1 MVYLGL
7 QDADKTVIF
16 SWFIVSSSPSLKAE
30 LTSCPM
36 TFHPHS
42 PSLGWLLLLHTR
54 GLLMCHLTD
63 TLSSGPMGLLPFPGT
78 PYIPAKF
85 WYFPYAVS
93 CGTLLPSPPSCQ
105 TPSQTPAMLP
115 ILPVLTHQDK
125 FLCQRFPPFSVSV
138 STCFTCFTRFPSIF
152 PEDWKDCKGHGSS
165 KLSARSTEMQTFVE
179 WI

>member
-1 MVYLGL
+1 MIYLGL
-7 QDADKTVIF
+7 QDADKTLIL

-30 LTSCPM
+30 LTSCPL

-63 TLSSGPMGLLPFPGT
+63 TLSSGPIGLLPFPGT

-85 WYFPYAVS
+85 WYFLCAVS
-93 CGTLLPSPPSCQ
+93 RATLLPSPPSCQ
-105 TPSQTPAMLP
+105 TPSQTPAMLQV
-115 ILPVLTHQDK
+115 LPVLPNQDK
-125 FLCQRFPPFSVSV
+125 FLCCRFLPFSVSV

-152 PEDWKDCKGHGSS
+152 PED
-165 KLSARSTEMQTFVE
+165 
-179 WI
+179 